1 MRRKFYRSNF
11 NQPIKPMP
19 MDSLTSN
26 YDVVMTLLISGILGA
41 LGQGIRVWFGLSE
54 LIYNK
59 SSLVHAAFAG
69 NMNSGSIFIGYASG
83 ICFSLLWIFPNGFTT
98 ATSVITV
105 AFGFIVSDLI
115 AIFKR
120 A

>member
-1 MRRKFYRSNF
+1 
-11 NQPIKPMP
+11 

-59 SSLVHAAFAG
+59 SSLINATFAS
-69 NMNSGSIFIGYASG
+69 NIKTGSIFIGFITGICISLLQSHTAGFTLVSAIVIAASG
-83 ICFSLLWIFPNGFTT
+83 YIATDLTESL
-98 ATSVITV
+98 
-105 AFGFIVSDLI
+105 
-115 AIFKR
+115 FKGR
-120 A
+120 SQSL